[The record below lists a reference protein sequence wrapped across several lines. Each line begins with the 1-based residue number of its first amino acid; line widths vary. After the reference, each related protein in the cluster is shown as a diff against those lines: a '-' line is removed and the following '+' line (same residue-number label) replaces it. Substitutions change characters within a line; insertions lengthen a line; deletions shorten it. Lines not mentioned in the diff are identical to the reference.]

1 MQVIQRITIT
11 ATLALAATAMLQAQ
25 AQLDPATRM
34 FLQPQAQHVPAPSE
48 AQTGEISVYV
58 QIDTDAIDWQ
68 AIHDLGGH
76 VGTIAKQGSSHESG
90 VRNEGTSLATV
101 RIPIS
106 HLADL
111 AQVPG
116 IRYIQAPQA
125 VKPMLDL
132 ARKEARADEA
142 YSSLLIP
149 DSSMPYTGQ
158 GIVIGQVDA
167 GIDYQHNAFKTPDGE
182 LRIKRV
188 WEQGT
193 NPATASIYGLH
204 SPEAFGYGAEFDTAE
219 LILKAGADSDA
230 GSHGTHV
237 MGIAAGS
244 DTYLDGQFRGVAPE
258 AELVMVAI
266 SDVGPDNVR
275 ISDAIQYIFD
285 YADQVQKPCVINL
298 SLGSHSG
305 PHDGTSPFDQIAD
318 ALQGPG
324 RLIVG
329 AAGNYGADKFHL
341 SRTYA
346 EGSELVPFQ
355 TIVNHEFYS
364 SYATGQVD
372 IWADATLPLAI
383 ELFDYGTFNGT
394 ESETQTFLLPDQLD
408 GQMVE
413 VSLGRNVSGTLQLT
427 GELNPLNGKQ
437 HVLLTSAV
445 TNLRNNHLV
454 GLRITPLGGHGQV
467 DLWADDAKIH
477 FNAAAR
483 EGFINPTDESTITE
497 LGGTAQRIL
506 SVGAYTT
513 RDKFVLEGS
522 DEVYN
527 VSGQTLNDLCDFSG
541 YGPTADGRQKPE
553 VCAPGSFIVSA
564 VSGYE
569 YAGSIYM
576 HSHYTDAKGHPQRY
590 GYLHGTSM
598 SAPFVTGAVALW
610 LQAYPQ
616 MTPEELK
623 EIIAQSTRLDD
634 FTLDTRYWGSGKID
648 VLAGLQRSIELGGG
662 NAIEQIEAPVV
673 APESIFDAAGHR
685 VAASMGQL
693 SQGFYVVRKGNRS
706 GKVMIR

>member
-1 MQVIQRITIT
+1 MQITRLSIT
-11 ATLALAATAMLQAQ
+11 ALLALAAATTLHAQ
-25 AQLDPATRM
+25 SQLDPAARM
-34 FLQPQAQHVPAPSE
+34 LLQQQVQHAPAPSE
-48 AQTGEISVYV
+48 AQSGEISVYV
-58 QIDTDAIDWQ
+58 QIDPDAIDWQ
-68 AIHDLGGH
+68 AIRDLGGR
-76 VGTIAKQGSSHESG
+76 VGTIA
-90 VRNEGTSLATV
+90 NTLATV
-101 RIPIS
+101 RLPLTQ
-106 HLADL
+106 LAAL

-116 IRYIQAPQA
+116 IRYIQAPQH
-125 VKPMLDL
+125 VMPMLDL

-142 YSSLLIP
+142 YSSLLTP
-149 DSSMPYTGQ
+149 DSSLPYTGQ

-167 GIDYQHNAFKTPDGE
+167 GLDYMHNAFKTPEGT

-204 SPEAFGYGAEFDTAE
+204 SPEAFGYGAEFDTPE
-219 LILKAGADSDA
+219 LILKAGGDSDA

-266 SDVGPDNVR
+266 TDVGPDNVR

-346 EGSELVPFQ
+346 EGSELEPFQ

-364 SYATGQVD
+364 SYATGQID

-394 ESETQTFLLPDQLD
+394 ESETHTFLLPDQLD
-408 GQMVE
+408 GQIVE

-454 GLRITPLGGHGQV
+454 GLRIAPLAGGYGQV
-467 DLWADDAKIH
+467 DLWADDNKIH
-477 FNAAAR
+477 FDAAER
-483 EGFINPTDESTITE
+483 EGFVNPTTESTITE

-513 RDKFVLEGS
+513 RDKFQLEGS
-522 DEVYN
+522 DQIYPV
-527 VSGQTLNDLCDFSG
+527 GMALGDLCTFSG

-553 VCAPGSFIVSA
+553 ICAPGSFIVSS
-564 VSGYE
+564 VSGHDRTQ
-569 YAGSIYM
+569 IYM
-576 HSHYTDAKGHPQRY
+576 HSHYTDANRHEQRY
-590 GYLHGTSM
+590 GYLQGTSM
-598 SAPFVTGAVALW
+598 SAPFVTGTVALW
-610 LQAYPQ
+610 LQAYPE

-623 EIIAQSTRLDD
+623 EIIAYSARLDD
-634 FTLDTRYWGSGKID
+634 FSQDTRYWGAGKLD
-648 VLAGLQRSIELGGG
+648 VLAGLERSIELGGG
-662 NAIEQIEAPVV
+662 NAIQQVEAPAT
-673 APESIFDAAGHR
+673 APATLYDASGRR
-685 VAASMGQL
+685 VENPSHGIYIL
-693 SQGFYVVRKGNRS
+693 HEGKRSRK
-706 GKVMIR
+706 IAL

>member
-1 MQVIQRITIT
+1 MTRLSLT
-11 ATLALAATAMLQAQ
+11 ALLALAAAATLHAQ
-25 AQLDPATRM
+25 SQLDPAARLL
-34 FLQPQAQHVPAPSE
+34 LQQQAQHAPAPSE
-48 AQTGEISVYV
+48 AQSGEISVYV
-58 QIDTDAIDWQ
+58 QIDPDAIDWQ
-68 AIHDLGGH
+68 AIRDLGGR
-76 VGTIAKQGSSHESG
+76 VGTIA
-90 VRNEGTSLATV
+90 NTLATV
-101 RIPIS
+101 RLPLTQ
-106 HLADL
+106 LAAL

-116 IRYIQAPQA
+116 IRYIQAPQH
-125 VKPMLDL
+125 VMPMLDL

-142 YSSLLIP
+142 YSSLLTP
-149 DSSMPYTGQ
+149 DSSLPYTGQ

-167 GIDYQHNAFKTPDGE
+167 GLDYMHNAFKTPEGT

-204 SPEAFGYGAEFDTAE
+204 SPEAFGYGAEFDTPE
-219 LILKAGADSDA
+219 LILKAGGDSDA

-266 SDVGPDNVR
+266 TDVGPDNVR

-346 EGSELVPFQ
+346 EGSELEPFQ

-364 SYATGQVD
+364 SYATGQID

-394 ESETQTFLLPDQLD
+394 ESETHTFLLPDQLD

-454 GLRITPLGGHGQV
+454 GLRIAPLAGGYGQV
-467 DLWADDAKIH
+467 DLWADDNKIH
-477 FNAAAR
+477 FDAAER
-483 EGFINPTDESTITE
+483 EGFVNPTSESTITE

-513 RDKFVLEGS
+513 RDEFKLEGS
-522 DEVYN
+522 DQIHPV
-527 VSGQTLNDLCDFSG
+527 GMPLGDLCDFSG

-564 VSGYE
+564 VSGHDRS
-569 YAGSIYM
+569 GTIYM
-576 HSHYTDAKGHPQRY
+576 HSHYKDAKGHEQRY
-590 GYLHGTSM
+590 GYLQGTSM

-623 EIIAQSTRLDD
+623 QIIDQSTRLDD
-634 FTLDTRYWGSGKID
+634 FTLDTRYWGAGKID
-648 VLAGLQRSIELGGG
+648 VLAGLQHCIELGGG
-662 NAIEQIEAPVV
+662 NAIEQIEAPVLT
-673 APESIFDAAGHR
+673 PSHLYDLWGRSI
-685 VAASMGQL
+685 
-693 SQGFYVVRKGNRS
+693 SQPQPGMIYIVR
-706 GKVMIR
+706 